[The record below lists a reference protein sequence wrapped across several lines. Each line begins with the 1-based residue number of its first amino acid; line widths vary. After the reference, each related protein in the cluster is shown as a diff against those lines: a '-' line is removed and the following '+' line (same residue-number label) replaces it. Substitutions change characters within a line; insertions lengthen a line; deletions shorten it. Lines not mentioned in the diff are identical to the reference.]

1 MPRTKMDVSQ
11 RAKQFLPFQAVRG
24 LKEALEE
31 AEKEVNL
38 SFINEVSCDT
48 IDEDYLVEDQSLVNY
63 FFD

>member
-48 IDEDYLVEDQSLVNY
+48 IDEDYLVED
-63 FFD
+63 